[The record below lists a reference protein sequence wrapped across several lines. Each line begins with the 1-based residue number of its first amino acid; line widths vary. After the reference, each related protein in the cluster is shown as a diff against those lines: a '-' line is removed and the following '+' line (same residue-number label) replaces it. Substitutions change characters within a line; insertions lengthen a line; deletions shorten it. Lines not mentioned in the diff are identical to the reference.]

1 MGKVYYVS
9 KEGKDTNK
17 GSSSAPFYTI
27 QRAADIMVP
36 GDTVIVHEGEY
47 REWVRPKNGGL
58 NDSMRITYKAA
69 SDERVVI
76 KGSEQVTDWE
86 NIEGTVWKAAVKN
99 EIFNGENPFAVPIY
113 GDWLVAPI
121 NPCVHTGELYLNG
134 KSFYEAFSIDEVK
147 APKIRRVSPYE
158 TWGGRE
164 EAIREPKQTLYQ
176 YFCEVGVEETI
187 IYANFCGSNPN
198 EELVEINVRPACFFP
213 EQTGINYITVKGFE
227 MAQAASGWAPP
238 TANQTGLIGA
248 NWSKGWIIENN
259 RIHDAKCS
267 AISLGKES
275 STGDNDCTK
284 WHRKPGYQYQM
295 EAVFRAFANGWSRET
310 IGSHIVRNNTI
321 YDCGQNGIVGH
332 MGCIYSEIY
341 GNEIYNI
348 AVKHEFYGHEIAGI
362 KLHAAIDVNI
372 HNNYIHNCS
381 LGTWLDWEAQGTRV
395 SSNIFDENNRDFM
408 IEVTHGP
415 CLVDNNI
422 FTSQYSIDNAAQGT
436 AFVHNLIGGFINH
449 YPVLN
454 RSTPYHFP
462 HSTKILGTALVYGN
476 DDRVYQ
482 NIFIGGSE
490 AGRKYGAEEYNLSPV
505 SLEEYIERVL
515 ELGNGDVELYERV
528 KQPAYVDANIYINGA
543 RPFDREQQ
551 FFVESEKEEEGRL
564 NQTDV
569 KIVHIVKQENGVY
582 IKLCMPEEFYKN
594 LGERLHTRII
604 TSDDLGAVRLVGQRF
619 ENPDGTSI
627 SITKDIAGNER
638 EKNPVPGPFQELSVG
653 ENKIFIGRYGID
665 VENN

>member
-1 MGKVYYVS
+1 MGKMYYVS
-9 KEGKDTNK
+9 KNGKNTND
-17 GSSSAPFYTI
+17 GSSRAPFCTI
-27 QRAADIMVP
+27 QWAADIMMP

-47 REWVRPKNGGL
+47 REWVKPKNGGL
-58 NDSMRITYKAA
+58 NDSMRITYMAA
-69 SDERVVI
+69 ADERVVI

-86 NIEGTVWKAAVKN
+86 NIEGTVWKAVVKN
-99 EIFNGENPFAVPIY
+99 EIFNGENPFEIPIY

-134 KSFYEAFSIDEVK
+134 KSFYEAFSLDEVK

-164 EAIREPKQTLYQ
+164 EDIREPEQTLYQ
-176 YFCEVGVEETI
+176 YFCEVGEEETI
-187 IYANFCGSNPN
+187 IYANFRGSNPN
-198 EELVEINVRPACFFP
+198 EELVEINVRSACFFP
-213 EQTGINYITVKGFE
+213 EKTGINYVTVKGFE

-267 AISLGKES
+267 AVSLGKES

-295 EAVFRAFANGWSRET
+295 EAVFRAFANGWSREA

-462 HSTKILGTALVYGN
+462 HSTKLLGTALVYGN
-476 DDRVYQ
+476 DDRIYQ

-490 AGRKYGAEEYNLSPV
+490 EGRNYGTVDYNLSTV
-505 SLEEYIERVL
+505 CLEEYIERVL
-515 ELGNGDVELYERV
+515 ELGSGDVELYEKV
-528 KQPAYVDANIYINGA
+528 KQPAYIDANIYIDSA
-543 RPFDREQQ
+543 RPFDKEQD
-551 FFVESEKEEEGRL
+551 FIIGSKEKDNDSRF
-564 NQTDV
+564 NQR
-569 KIVHIVKQENGVY
+569 IHIFKQEGGVY
-582 IKLCMPEEFYKN
+582 IKLYMPEEFYKN
-594 LGERLHTRII
+594 PAERLQTRVI
-604 TSDDLGAVRLVGQRF
+604 TSDELGAVRLVGQRF

-627 SITKDIAGNER
+627 SITKDIAGNDR
-638 EKNPVPGPFQELSVG
+638 GKKPMPGPFQKLSG
-653 ENKIFIGRYGID
+653 EENEIFIGRYGID
-665 VENN
+665 VKSN